1 MHRIAAT
8 AIAAT
13 LVLAA
18 APTLARAG
26 DGHAHGPGHSHAPAA
41 AKPEGAKK
49 AEADNLPIGEA
60 VPDFT
65 LKTADGKSVDLAGYG
80 KGSVTVLT
88 FLSKSCP
95 ISRAWHKEI
104 ASIAK
109 AYDGKVKFLGIMS
122 NSTEKTAEVTTFLT
136 GEGITFPIL
145 DDPGNM
151 VADKLKAIGTPHMY
165 IIDAKGNLAYTGA
178 INDSARDGTKVKK
191 ESFKTALASV
201 VAGQP
206 VAEPAPDYFI
216 GCSIKRA
223 AKS

>member
-1 MHRIAAT
+1 MYRFAAPALT
-8 AIAAT
+8 AL
-13 LVLAA
+13 LVLATLPVA
-18 APTLARAG
+18 ASAG
-26 DGHAHGPGHSHAPAA
+26 DGHSHAPAA
-41 AKPEGAKK
+41 TTKPEAAK
-49 AEADNLPIGEA
+49 AEKEEADALPIGQA
-60 VPDFT
+60 IPDFT
-65 LKTADGKSVDLAGYG
+65 LKTADGTSLQLSEYG

-88 FLSKSCP
+88 FISKNCP

-109 AYDGKVKFLGIMS
+109 ANEKVKFIGIMS
-122 NSTEKTAEVTTFLT
+122 NSTEKTAEVTTFLN

-145 DDPGNM
+145 DDPGNKI
-151 VADKLKAIGTPHMY
+151 ADQLKAIGTPQMY

-178 INDSARDGTKVKK
+178 INDSARDGSKVKK

-223 AKS
+223 VKS